1 MSDDDQQRGAT
12 TDTPV
17 TNGSDDSTVA
27 AAAREEGPAGRRGS
41 SFDPTPHVRQLRGRG
56 GSGEYLDVKW
66 SLVWLR
72 REHPDAQIVTEHVQ
86 IDSTIA
92 IFKATV
98 SLPTGGIA
106 TGYGSET
113 TADFR
118 DYIEKAETKAIGR
131 ALRALGFGAPN
142 SEGEDEIEAVTS
154 APPPSSPVA
163 EPRQQPAPTAAS
175 RPRPTPMERPAPA
188 AAADTKP
195 RAAAARPAPAAAPRT
210 RAVPDEQPPA
220 AAATASTTED
230 PDLADYSWTSFWP
243 WARGLGLPD
252 KKAIEDLIGRS
263 TDGVM
268 PAELRGLI
276 LAARGEG

>member
-1 MSDDDQQRGAT
+1 MTDDDQQRHVNDTASAGPGTDDAAGAA
-12 TDTPV
+12 TPP
-17 TNGSDDSTVA
+17 
-27 AAAREEGPAGRRGS
+27 EEGPASRRGS
-41 SFDPTPHVRQLRGRG
+41 SFDPTPHLRQLRGRG
-56 GSGEYLDVKW
+56 GNGEYLDVKW

-86 IDSTIA
+86 IDSTLA

-142 SEGEDEIEAVTS
+142 NEGEDEVETVTP
-154 APPPSSPVA
+154 AA
-163 EPRQQPAPTAAS
+163 EPASPMASSQRQPAATGTP
-175 RPRPTPMERPAPA
+175 RPRPAPVERPAPA
-188 AAADTKP
+188 AGAETTQRTP
-195 RAAAARPAPAAAPRT
+195 SARPAPAASPRP
-210 RAVPDEQPPA
+210 RPIPAEQPA
-220 AAATASTTED
+220 AAGPAASAGED
-230 PDLADYSWTSFWP
+230 PDLADYSWTAFWP
-243 WARGLGLPD
+243 WARGIGLPD
-252 KKAIEDLIGRS
+252 KKAIEDLVGRS

>member
-1 MSDDDQQRGAT
+1 MSDDDQQRPASDTTGAGHGP
-12 TDTPV
+12 DE
-17 TNGSDDSTVA
+17 A
-27 AAAREEGPAGRRGS
+27 AAATTPREEGPASRRGS
-41 SFDPTPHVRQLRGRG
+41 SFDPTPHLRQLRGRG
-56 GSGEYLDVKW
+56 GNGEYLDVKW

-72 REHPDAQIVTEHVQ
+72 REHPDARIVTEHVQ
-86 IDSTIA
+86 IDSTLA

-142 SEGEDEIEAVTS
+142 SEGEEDIEGVTPTPPLIEKPQEGIRPQA
-154 APPPSSPVA
+154 APVT
-163 EPRQQPAPTAAS
+163 PA
-175 RPRPTPMERPAPA
+175 RPRPTPVERAAPAKAADEARRPPATRPPA
-188 AAADTKP
+188 AATNQ
-195 RAAAARPAPAAAPRT
+195 PAAAPST
-210 RAVPDEQPPA
+210 SPA
-220 AAATASTTED
+220 DD
-230 PDLADYSWTSFWP
+230 PDLADYSWTAFWP
-243 WARGLGLPD
+243 WARGIGLPD
-252 KKAIEDLIGRS
+252 KKSIEDLIGRS

-268 PAELRGLI
+268 PAELRSLI